1 MAGILSTAAMT
12 ATEIPSWKRWDI
24 YGVFEWHE
32 NYIITKRLHLMLF
45 HFSVLSHRH

>member
-12 ATEIPSWKRWDI
+12 ATEIPSWKRWGI

-32 NYIITKRLHLMLF
+32 NYIITKLCIVV
-45 HFSVLSHRH
+45 SQTQ